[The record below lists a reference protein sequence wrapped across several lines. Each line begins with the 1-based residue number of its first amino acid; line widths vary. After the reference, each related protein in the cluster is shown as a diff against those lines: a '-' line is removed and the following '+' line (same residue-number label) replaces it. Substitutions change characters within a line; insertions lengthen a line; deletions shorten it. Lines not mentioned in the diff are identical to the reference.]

1 MASFD
6 PFGSEDEFK
15 LKPLDDD
22 KHGLPD
28 GLPAFDF
35 GPGDD
40 QANDSLPF
48 AIAADES
55 DPFSVID
62 EEPILAAEVVP
73 VEVIEGV
80 EAAVV
85 DARPVPVEPAV
96 PLSDEEVERRRR
108 WRRVMFGAAPS
119 WTISLVLHVIL
130 IVSLALITL
139 DPVDKVL
146 SILQGGSESESTKIE
161 DFTMDGPQELEAQ
174 PVDEQA
180 VQVSSTSPTMDLSAL
195 QEPTLST
202 LQSTLPNMTS
212 DMLSDKLLD
221 RSVLSS
227 SSSSISTALNSR
239 STMTKS
245 QMLQKFGGSA
255 ESEKSVALA
264 LKWIAAHQLKKGAK
278 AGAWSFNHTLAT
290 PKEESTGQ
298 GDFADSTNAATALAL
313 LPFLGAGQTHLEG
326 QYKATVKAGLASLIS
341 NMKVTT
347 QSGVPMGSWHEARGN
362 MYSHAL
368 ATITV
373 CEAYAMTQDPDLLQP
388 AQLALNY
395 IVWFQDQ
402 SGGGWRYQPQQAGDT
417 SVVGWCL
424 MALKSGRMGNL
435 SVPNGTFVRANSF
448 LDFVST
454 DNGAFYGYTGP
465 RPDRNPAQTSIGLLC
480 RMYLGWPKDHPGLK
494 DGVAYMSSVGPKMD
508 DLYYTYYATQV
519 MRHYGGDVWERWNGV
534 TRDAVIKNQLKQG
547 IDAGSWDPKGSHT
560 RQGGRLYQT
569 AMATMILEVYYRH
582 LPLYTD
588 KTSEDEFEI

>member
-6 PFGSEDEFK
+6 PFGSEDELK
-15 LKPLDDD
+15 LQPLDDD
-22 KHGLPD
+22 NHGLPA
-28 GLPAFDF
+28 GLPEFDL
-35 GPGDD
+35 GDEQPAPMAEMVFQD
-40 QANDSLPF
+40 PF
-48 AIAADES
+48 AEIDSEPVLAEQVVSAELVPTPIVAAT
-55 DPFSVID
+55 PV
-62 EEPILAAEVVP
+62 AANAVP
-73 VEVIEGV
+73 VQVT
-80 EAAVV
+80 
-85 DARPVPVEPAV
+85 PAV
-96 PLSDEEVERRRR
+96 PLSDEDIERRRR
-108 WRRVMFGAAPS
+108 WRRFMFGAAPS
-119 WTISLVLHVIL
+119 WAISLVLHVIL

-161 DFTMDGPQELEAQ
+161 DFTIDGPQELDAPQQVE
-174 PVDEQA
+174 EQN
-180 VQVSSTSPTMDLSAL
+180 VQVATTSPAMDMSAL
-195 QEPTLST
+195 QEPTLPN
-202 LQSTLPNMTS
+202 LQSTLPNLTS
-212 DMLSDKLLD
+212 DILSDKLLD

-227 SSSSISTALNSR
+227 SSTSISAALTSR

-264 LKWIAAHQLKKGAK
+264 LKWIAAHQLKKGGK
-278 AGAWSFNHTLAT
+278 AGAWSFNHSLAT
-290 PKEESTGQ
+290 PKEDSSGE
-298 GDFADSTNAATALAL
+298 GDYADSTNAATALAL

-347 QSGVPMGSWHEARGN
+347 QNGIPMGSWHEARGN
-362 MYSHAL
+362 MYSHGL

-373 CEAYAMTQDPDLLQP
+373 CEAYAMTHDPDLLQP

-395 IVWFQDQ
+395 IVWFQDD

-424 MALKSGRMGNL
+424 MGLKSGRMGNL
-435 SVPNGTFVRANSF
+435 SVPNSTFIKANAF

-480 RMYLGWPKDHPGLK
+480 RMYLGWPKEHPGLRE
-494 DGVAYMSSVGPKMD
+494 GVAYLGSVGPMMD

-519 MRHYGGDVWERWNGV
+519 MRHFGGDSWDRWNTA
-534 TRDAVIKNQLKQG
+534 TRDAVIKDQIKQG
-547 IDAGSWDPKGSHT
+547 VDAGSWDPKGHHS
-560 RQGGRLYQT
+560 RAGGRLYQT
-569 AMATMILEVYYRH
+569 ALATMILEVYYRH
-582 LPLYTD
+582 LPLYSD
-588 KTSEDEFEI
+588 KTAEDDFEI